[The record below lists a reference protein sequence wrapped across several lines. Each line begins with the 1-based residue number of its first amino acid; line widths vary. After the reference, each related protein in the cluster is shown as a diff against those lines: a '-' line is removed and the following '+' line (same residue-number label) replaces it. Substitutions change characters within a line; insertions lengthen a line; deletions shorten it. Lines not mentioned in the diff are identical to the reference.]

1 MKQFLCHIL
10 GTVLVLSLGS
20 ARIAAS
26 AEPYSD
32 TTARAVLFENVRIFS
47 GKSTSLSAPS
57 NVLIIGNTI
66 ESISTRPL
74 AAPAGM
80 KLTRIAGGGRTLMPG
95 LIDAHTHLMLAT
107 LPPLVLLTSDAG
119 FINVAAVK
127 AANDMLLR
135 GFTSVRD
142 LGGPVFGLKK
152 GIDMGLV
159 RGPRIW
165 PAGAMISQ
173 SGGHG
178 DFRPPN
184 ELPAGPDSFPY
195 MERIGVAEIADSPDL
210 VRQRSREQ
218 LALGAS
224 QLKLMAGGGVS
235 SQYDP
240 LDVTQYTVPEL
251 RAAVEAAE
259 NWGTYVT
266 VHAYTPR
273 AVRQAIE
280 AGVKCID
287 HGQLLDEQ
295 TVRLM
300 AEKGIWWS
308 LQPFTSDRGSFLTEG
323 SPERIK
329 QLQVAEG
336 TDKAYKLAKQYKLK
350 TAWGADILFSAEL
363 AQTQGAS
370 LARMTRWYTP
380 AETLKMATADNAE
393 LLALSGPRSPYTG
406 KLGVVTEGALADLL
420 LVDGDPLQD
429 IDLVADPERNFLVI
443 MKDGKIYKNTMLIT
457 NEAAP

>member
-1 MKQFLCHIL
+1 
-10 GTVLVLSLGS
+10 
-20 ARIAAS
+20 
-26 AEPYSD
+26 
-32 TTARAVLFENVRIFS
+32 
-47 GKSTSLSAPS
+47 
-57 NVLIIGNTI
+57 
-66 ESISTRPL
+66 
-74 AAPAGM
+74 M
-80 KLTRIAGGGRTLMPG
+80 KLPNQIEKDFIVLGPSKVAS
-95 LIDAHTHLMLAT
+95 IENSDAT
-107 LPPLVLLTSDAG
+107 LYERLDANYDN
-119 FINVAAVK
+119 FIGHELISCYEFEHDWSSWEVHPNG
-127 AANDMLLR
+127 DEI
-135 GFTSVRD
+135 D

-287 HGQLLDEQ
+287 
-295 TVRLM
+295 R
-300 AEKGIWWS
+300 S
-308 LQPFTSDRGSFLTEG
+308 
-323 SPERIK
+323 
-329 QLQVAEG
+329 
-336 TDKAYKLAKQYKLK
+336 Y
-350 TAWGADILFSAEL
+350 SAP
-363 AQTQGAS
+363 S
-370 LARMTRWYTP
+370 
-380 AETLKMATADNAE
+380 
-393 LLALSGPRSPYTG
+393 
-406 KLGVVTEGALADLL
+406 
-420 LVDGDPLQD
+420 
-429 IDLVADPERNFLVI
+429 
-443 MKDGKIYKNTMLIT
+443 
-457 NEAAP
+457 